1 MNRLFALLFTLVVG
15 AVPLT
20 SAASS
25 TLDSI
30 KSSGSIT
37 IAYAKNALPISFD
50 TDEGG
55 PSGYSI
61 DICKRIVAS
70 LQRQLEMP
78 QIEVK
83 WIRGNTP
90 RRLAAVLNK
99 EAQMECGTT
108 SVTLDRQEQVDFS
121 NIIFVEAGGI
131 LIRADS
137 GAQALSDLAGK
148 KIGVTPDTT
157 TERRLRAVL
166 EERLINAKLVP
177 IKNAKDGMELLQ
189 ARELDALAGDR
200 LVLVGQATLTGDPEE
215 FTMLNVQF
223 SIDPYAFALPRGD
236 SDFRLAVNRALAQLY
251 RTGEIKKI
259 FSRWFGTEAKPSIIL
274 ESVYFIFG
282 FSD

>member
-1 MNRLFALLFTLVVG
+1 MNRLLALLFALVVG

-20 SAASS
+20 AAATG

-37 IAYAKNALPISFD
+37 IAYAKNALPLSFD
-50 TDEGG
+50 REGGG

-108 SVTLDRQEQVDFS
+108 SVTLDRQQQVDFS

-148 KIGVTPDTT
+148 TIGVTPDTT

-166 EERLINAKLVP
+166 DERLINAKLVP

-215 FTMLNVQF
+215 FTMLNAQF

>member
-1 MNRLFALLFTLVVG
+1 MNRLLTLLFAAVLG
-15 AVPLT
+15 AAPLT
-20 SAASS
+20 AVATG
-25 TLDSI
+25 TLDDI

-37 IAYAKNALPISFD
+37 IAYAKNALPLSFD
-50 TDEGG
+50 REEAG

-83 WIRGNTP
+83 WVRGNTP

-108 SVTLDRQEQVDFS
+108 SVTLGRQEQVDFS
-121 NIIFVEAGGI
+121 NIIFVETGGI
-131 LIRADS
+131 LIRAGSD
-137 GAQALSDLAGK
+137 AQTLSDLAGK

-157 TERRLRAVL
+157 TERRLRAIL
-166 EERLINAKLVP
+166 DERLINAKLVP
-177 IKNAKDGMELLQ
+177 VKNAKDGMELLQ
-189 ARELDALAGDR
+189 AQGLDALAGDR
-200 LVLVGQATLTGDPEE
+200 LVLVGQATLTGDPEK
-215 FTMLNVQF
+215 FTMLGDQF

-236 SDFRLAVNRALAQLY
+236 SDFRLAVNRGLAQLY

-259 FSRWFGTEAKPSIIL
+259 FSRWFGTEPKPSILL

-282 FSD
+282 FYD